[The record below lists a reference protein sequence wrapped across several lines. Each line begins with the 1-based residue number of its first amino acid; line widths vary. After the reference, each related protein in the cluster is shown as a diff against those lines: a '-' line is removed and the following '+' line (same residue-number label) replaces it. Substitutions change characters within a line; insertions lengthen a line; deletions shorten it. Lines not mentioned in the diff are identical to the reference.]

1 MSSHKRKMSTTTA
14 RKRRKMSF
22 EMLAES
28 ERQSEVLKANKSNSF
43 EEQIPNA
50 QSRKETTIVSNP
62 PSPTDLFDVS
72 DITVHSDTID
82 LFDSDIFETS
92 VKHKSADVSKNETKQ
107 LKEGMK
113 FNDIVPSNQQQQQ
126 QQQEKQQ
133 EQQNDSTFGDMDL
146 SLLERQC
153 LLEMKEKE
161 NKNHIK
167 TPVKT
172 KTPIAQSTPQVKAG
186 NVSGLARRMKDRL
199 LENAHRTPTSKAS
212 NILRTKPPHP
222 PTQQLLTQ
230 DIGPY
235 YGLPSKVKTLLGTLR
250 GIKTVYDWQHKCLTL
265 DGVKEGRNLIYS
277 LPTSG
282 GKTLV
287 AEILIFRELLCKKK
301 DAVFV
306 LPFVAI
312 VQEKIQ
318 SLAQFAV
325 ELGFLVEEYAA
336 GKGRFPPR
344 KRRKRNVLYVC
355 TIEKANTLVNSLVEA
370 SRLSELGLIVVD
382 ELHMIG
388 EGGRR
393 GSTIETMLTKVLH
406 VSGSTQIIGMS
417 ATLSNLPDLQ
427 KFLNADV
434 FTDNFRPVALDEFV
448 KVADSVFKVD
458 SATLCPEERLEF
470 HRMIGHQTKEIAKGD
485 TDHIVS
491 LVLEVIPQHSCLIF
505 CPTKKN
511 CENVAK
517 MICKLLPRNFLE
529 QKVKQKISMLE
540 GLCNEG
546 EICQVLRGAI
556 PYGVAYHHSGLTTD
570 ERRIIEDGY
579 RNGVLSVITC
589 TSTLAAGVNLPARR
603 VIIRSPHIGRSFMS
617 RSQYKQ
623 MIGRAGRAGIDT
635 KGESF
640 LIVSKPQ
647 DQVKVVDLI
656 GGPVETCISS
666 LMYDS
671 GKGFRTLLLNLIGLK
686 VCYMISFN
694 EYGSFQVTKL
704 GNATF
709 KSSID
714 YDISNQLY
722 DDLKNGLQGLV
733 LENYLHLLYLVTPY
747 DTMVSPDW
755 MVYLNEIN
763 RLEPGELA
771 AATVIGIEE
780 CYITMRASGRN
791 PRKKKANQPK
801 IDRFYVTLMLNLLF
815 KGKSVWE
822 VSTRFDQP
830 RGFLQNLLSNAAAFA
845 SHILLFTKELDELW
859 AYQSLIEK
867 LIQVLQYCTV
877 AELVPLMEIPGVRMT
892 RAKQLLSSG
901 FKTLAHIATA
911 QPGALCQSIDHLSR
925 KQAAQL
931 IASAKILLEEKVES
945 LQEEVEDLKAVT
957 T

>member
-1 MSSHKRKMSTTTA
+1 
-14 RKRRKMSF
+14 
-22 EMLAES
+22 
-28 ERQSEVLKANKSNSF
+28 
-43 EEQIPNA
+43 
-50 QSRKETTIVSNP
+50 
-62 PSPTDLFDVS
+62 
-72 DITVHSDTID
+72 
-82 LFDSDIFETS
+82 
-92 VKHKSADVSKNETKQ
+92 
-107 LKEGMK
+107 
-113 FNDIVPSNQQQQQ
+113 
-126 QQQEKQQ
+126 
-133 EQQNDSTFGDMDL
+133 
-146 SLLERQC
+146 
-153 LLEMKEKE
+153 
-161 NKNHIK
+161 
-167 TPVKT
+167 
-172 KTPIAQSTPQVKAG
+172 
-186 NVSGLARRMKDRL
+186 MKDRL
-199 LENAHRTPTSKAS
+199 LENAHRTPTSKTS

-250 GIKTVYDWQHKCLTL
+250 GIKSVYDWQHKCLTL

-393 GSTIETMLTKVLH
+393 GSTIETMLTKVMH

-686 VCYMISFN
+686 IITKTSDVLNFFSKTFFSTQISTIQEKKPHLLETASTTEHLLSVNMIRMDESTN
-694 EYGSFQVTKL
+694 DGSFQVTKL

-945 LQEEVEDLKAVT
+945 LQEEVEDL
-957 T
+957 